1 MKSFLAF
8 ATIAIMLAM
17 VAPSAIAQSPGL
29 IISPQ
34 PMLCASSVGGDET
47 PILSA
52 RDQSPGLRMI
62 AAKPRFSISTFL
74 TLHTSSRGRVVVEL
88 FNSDGKQVALLL
100 NDTQPAGTTFVP
112 INAVDLPAGNYI
124 AIAISNG
131 ESVMEEVHVEKQR

>member
-1 MKSFLAF
+1 
-8 ATIAIMLAM
+8 
-17 VAPSAIAQSPGL
+17 
-29 IISPQ
+29 
-34 PMLCASSVGGDET
+34 
-47 PILSA
+47 
-52 RDQSPGLRMI
+52 MI

-74 TLHTSSRGRVVVEL
+74 TLHTSRRGQVVVEL

-112 INAVDLPAGNYI
+112 INAVDLPAGNYT